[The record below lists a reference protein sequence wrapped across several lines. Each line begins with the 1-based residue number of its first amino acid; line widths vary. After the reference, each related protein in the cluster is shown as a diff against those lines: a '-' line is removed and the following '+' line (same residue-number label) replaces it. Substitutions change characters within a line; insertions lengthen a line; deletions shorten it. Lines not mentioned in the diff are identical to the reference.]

1 MKNSTTIKFK
11 TAEELGL
18 KRTSWVPEC
27 WNNAQIDVWRCV
39 DEHWDLLITK
49 KVDEFI
55 NYIHPEMTGY
65 GHESPIPVDRPWL
78 AKWVG
83 FWTKSTNIAIC
94 ELRPIQTKIH
104 GDIAILQYLIFTVEV
119 NAEGGKRVIRRYTM
133 TWKKGKDR
141 WQVIGSHNNL
151 MDETLKH

>member
-1 MKNSTTIKFK
+1 MENKMSKIR
-11 TAEELGL
+11 TAQELGL
-18 KRTSWVPEC
+18 KRTSWIPEY
-27 WNNAQIDVWRCV
+27 WNETQIEVWRCI

-49 KVDEFI
+49 QVDEFI
-55 NYIHPEMTGY
+55 KYIHPDMIGY

-78 AKWVG
+78 HKWVG
-83 FWTKSTNIAIC
+83 FWTQSTNIAIC
-94 ELRPIQTKIH
+94 ELRPIQIKLH

-151 MDETLKH
+151 MDETLRH